1 MGVRFLADENIH
13 AGMVEWLRSADHD
26 VIYAAEA
33 MSGDPDEILLA
44 TARREKRILVTD
56 DKDFGEL
63 VFHRR
68 LANQGIL
75 LIRLSS
81 PRIEDRLRRLAE
93 VWSAIEPHLERRFVV
108 IGDKKVRIRPIAL
121 TS

>member
-1 MGVRFLADENIH
+1 VRVCFLADENIH
-13 AGMVEWLRSADHD
+13 ADMVESSTGYD
-26 VIYAAEA
+26 VSYAAET

-44 TARREKRILVTD
+44 TACREKRILVTD

-68 LANQGIL
+68 LASQGII

-81 PRIEDRLRRLAE
+81 PRIEYRLRRLAE
-93 VWSAIEPHLERRFVV
+93 VWSAIESQLEGRFIV
-108 IGDKKVRIRPIAL
+108 IGDKKVRIRPISP
-121 TS
+121 TP

>member
-1 MGVRFLADENIH
+1 MRFLADENIH
-13 AGMVEWLRSADHD
+13 ADIVEWLRSSGHD
-26 VIYAAEA
+26 VIYAAESLA
-33 MSGDPDEILLA
+33 GNADEVLLDL
-44 TARREKRILVTD
+44 ARHQERVLVTD

-68 LANQGIL
+68 LVSEGIL

-93 VWSAIEPHLERRFVV
+93 VWKLMEPHLKGSFVV
-108 IGDKKVRIRPIAL
+108 LGDKKVRIRPISL
-121 TS
+121 MP

>member
-1 MGVRFLADENIH
+1 
-13 AGMVEWLRSADHD
+13 
-26 VIYAAEA
+26 
-33 MSGDPDEILLA
+33 MSGDPDEVLLEV
-44 TARREKRILVTD
+44 ARREVRILVTD

-68 LANQGIL
+68 LASQGII

-93 VWSAIEPHLERRFVV
+93 VWSVIQLHLEGHFVV
-108 IGDKKVRIRPIAL
+108 LGDKKVRIRPITL
-121 TS
+121 TT